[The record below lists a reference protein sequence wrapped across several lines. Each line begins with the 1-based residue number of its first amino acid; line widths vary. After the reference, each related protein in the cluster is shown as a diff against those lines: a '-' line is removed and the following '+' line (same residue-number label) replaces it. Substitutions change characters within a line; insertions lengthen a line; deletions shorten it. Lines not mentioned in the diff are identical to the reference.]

1 MAVTDHYATLGVA
14 RDADPE
20 VVRAAYRAL
29 AKKYHPDTSPDKSSE
44 SSRRF
49 RQISEAHSVLSDFS
63 SEAAPRALH
72 RPRSPS
78 KLSTVSLSSISR
90 PRAFKTTFP
99 DLFERIRIESTEPV
113 SPSVPL
119 IAVLFNPFIPIHLNR
134 VVWFYLDLGAA
145 AAFLAHLVLVR
156 QKLT

>member
-49 RQISEAHSVLSDFS
+49 RQISEAHSVLSDFAQRARYDESLENAARVQEASTRS
-63 SEAAPRALH
+63 SHQAYPEAKQNPPPMPAQRNSLEKIRNGVVVIGWSILAEFVVLLVVAMAMILVLQLLG
-72 RPRSPS
+72 R
-78 KLSTVSLSSISR
+78 LSLSE
-90 PRAFKTTFP
+90 T
-99 DLFERIRIESTEPV
+99 
-113 SPSVPL
+113 
-119 IAVLFNPFIPIHLNR
+119 
-134 VVWFYLDLGAA
+134 
-145 AAFLAHLVLVR
+145 
-156 QKLT
+156 